1 MTMTADD
8 VARIAHLA
16 RLELTPEKAARFAPQ
31 LDQVLAYMD
40 TLGQADT
47 ASVEPMYS
55 PVEHATV
62 TRPDEVRRE
71 HSRDEVLAN
80 APETDGQFFIVPKIV

>member
-1 MTMTADD
+1 M
-8 VARIAHLA
+8 
-16 RLELTPEKAARFAPQ
+16 
-31 LDQVLAYMD
+31 AYMD
-40 TLGQADT
+40 TLGQVDT
-47 ASVEPMYS
+47 SAVDPMYS

-71 HSRDEVLAN
+71 HTRDEVLAN

>member
-16 RLELTPEKAARFAPQ
+16 RLELAPEKAELFAPQ

-40 TLGQADT
+40 TLGQVDT
-47 ASVEPMYS
+47 SAVDPMYS

-71 HSRDEVLAN
+71 HTRDEVLAN

>member
-16 RLELTPEKAARFAPQ
+16 RLELTPEKAALFAPQ

-40 TLGQADT
+40 TLGQVDT
-47 ASVEPMYS
+47 SAVEPLYS
-55 PVEHATV
+55 PVEHAAL
-62 TRPDEVRRE
+62 TRPDEARRE
-71 HSRDEVLAN
+71 YSRDEVLAN